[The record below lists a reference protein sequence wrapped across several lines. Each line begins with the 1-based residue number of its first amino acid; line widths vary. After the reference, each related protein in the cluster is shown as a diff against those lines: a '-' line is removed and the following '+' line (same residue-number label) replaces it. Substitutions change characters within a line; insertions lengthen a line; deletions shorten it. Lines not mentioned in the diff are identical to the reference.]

1 MRIFLDA
8 NIIFSAAQRGSPSH
22 QLIKLLARHAK
33 LSTHPGVWEEADRNL
48 RTKRPQWTQGLAMLL
63 KSIEVHAGCGP
74 CPEVG
79 LPPKDQ
85 PVLAAAIAN
94 RADRLLTGDRTHFGH
109 LFGKSVQGVKIVSPQ
124 LLVQELKTLGWVG

>member
-22 QLIKLLARHAK
+22 QLIKLLARHAT
-33 LSTHPGVWEEADRNL
+33 LSTHPGVWEEAERNL
-48 RTKRPQWTQGLAMLL
+48 RINRPQWIQGLAILL
-63 KSIEVHAGCGP
+63 KSIDVHAVSGP

-94 RADRLLTGDRTHFGH
+94 RADWLVTGDRTHFGH
-109 LFGKSVQGVKIVSPQ
+109 LFGKSIPGVMIVSPQ
-124 LLVQELKTLGWVG
+124 LLVQELKALGWVS